1 MTDDEKAL
9 KKALRDVRRTLA
21 AEHHPTERIAS
32 ALTQIDAAI
41 GAPPITQ
48 ITGKDI
54 HNVYRSAYPDVLPWN
69 AMTEKGQ
76 GLYNLTAAMIQARC
90 LSPLQ
95 GLIREWRAW
104 AKEAIDDPDVLF
116 EALCAEEHAELLRR
130 TAEMLGEEGES

>member
-54 HNVYRSAYPDVLPWN
+54 HQVYHSTYPDTLPWN
-69 AMTEKGQ
+69 ALTAKGQ

-90 LSPLQ
+90 LTPLQ
-95 GLIREWRAW
+95 ALVRDWREWTRQVVV
-104 AKEAIDDPDVLF
+104 EPEYLF
-116 EALCAEEHAELLRR
+116 SPACLEEHADLLNRTTEL
-130 TAEMLGEEGES
+130 LGEEEHV